1 MNLLKN
7 YKMKKNL
14 VSLLLLLPILSFSQ
28 DTFNVYC
35 LNSNLQLIEESNNGI
50 YNKILSDS
58 AIKLIVGAME
68 FEDSKEDLDGNDV
81 LSERRSYIK
90 MFNSLDTSIIY
101 NEISKTVLD
110 KKNKTGEITTTLGK
124 YLCEIDSTKN
134 WIFFILNGFLRTDEN
149 YRKANAKGA
158 MGQILSLGMYANYP
172 IRSVFE
178 LSIYKI
184 NPKMKKI
191 EFYDIKKVS
200 DKKFTQETFFKL
212 LNKFSNIYKSR

>member
-1 MNLLKN
+1 MKN
-7 YKMKKNL
+7 II
-14 VSLLLLLPILSFSQ
+14 VSVLFMLPIMSFSQ
-28 DTFNVYC
+28 DTFNVFC

-50 YNKILSDS
+50 YNKTISDS

-68 FEDSKEDLDGNDV
+68 FEDSKEDLDGNEV

-90 MFNSLDTSIIY
+90 MLNSLDTSIIY
-101 NEISKTVLD
+101 NEISKTILD
-110 KKNKTGEITTTLGK
+110 KKKKTGQITATLGK
-124 YLCEIDSTKN
+124 YLCEMDSTKN

-158 MGQILSLGMYANYP
+158 MSQILSLGMYANYP

-184 NPKMKKI
+184 NPKTNQI

-212 LNKFSNIYKSR
+212 LNKFSNIY

>member
-1 MNLLKN
+1 MNLFKN
-7 YKMKKNL
+7 YKMKNII
-14 VSLLLLLPILSFSQ
+14 VSVLFMLPIMSFSQ
-28 DTFNVYC
+28 DTFNVFC

-50 YNKILSDS
+50 YNKTISDS

-68 FEDSKEDLDGNDV
+68 FEDSKEDLDGNEV

-90 MFNSLDTSIIY
+90 MLNSLDTSIIY
-101 NEISKTVLD
+101 NEISKTILD
-110 KKNKTGEITTTLGK
+110 KKKKTGQITATLGK
-124 YLCEIDSTKN
+124 YLCEMDSTKN

-158 MGQILSLGMYANYP
+158 MSQILSLGMYANYP

-184 NPKMKKI
+184 NPKTNQI

-212 LNKFSNIYKSR
+212 LNKFSNIY

>member
-1 MNLLKN
+1 MKN
-7 YKMKKNL
+7 II
-14 VSLLLLLPILSFSQ
+14 VSVLFMLPIMSFSQ
-28 DTFNVYC
+28 DTFNVFC

-50 YNKILSDS
+50 YNKTISDS

-68 FEDSKEDLDGNDV
+68 FEDSKEDLDGNEV
-81 LSERRSYIK
+81 LSKRRSYIK
-90 MFNSLDTSIIY
+90 MFNTLDTSIISD
-101 NEISKTVLD
+101 EISKTVLD
-110 KKNKTGEITTTLGK
+110 KKKKTGEITATLGK
-124 YLCEIDSTKN
+124 YLCEMDSTKN

-158 MGQILSLGMYANYP
+158 MSQILSLGMYANYP

-184 NPKMKKI
+184 NPKTNQI

-200 DKKFTQETFFKL
+200 DKRFTQETFFKL
-212 LNKFSNIYKSR
+212 LNKFSSIYKSK